1 MKVIAYTQNGSI
13 FFDEFRNDHER
24 INLIIEKSDKK
35 KDLDEMFHSMGPAD
49 PVDGVPL
56 DADIFDDRWNEYMLA
71 MICVLEEAG
80 CEILWDQ

>member
-35 KDLDEMFHSMGPAD
+35 KDLDEMFHSIG

-56 DADIFDDRWNEYMLA
+56 DADIIDDRWNEYMLA
-71 MICVLEEAG
+71 TICVLEEAG
-80 CEILWDQ
+80 CEILWDR